1 MNSYGEPQ
9 SARARA
15 SVPGAS
21 AGSALPDDRFD
32 STRPSP
38 DAYRRPG
45 AGHASVSGSASVG
58 SASVGSARVP
68 GPPAPP
74 QPGYGTRGATARAAV
89 RPVPPSVPGP
99 AGPGRSGPPG
109 DDRRGAK
116 PTGDPA
122 KRAKKRRRANILTA
136 AAAVFVILAGVGVV
150 AGTYFFDS
158 VDFTEPAAE
167 SQTTQVMASDNKT
180 VLAQIGDQNRSVVPY
195 QQINPLI
202 GDAVMAAEDKN
213 FLTHA
218 GIDFKGILRAAWN
231 NFTGGSREGASTI
244 TQQYA
249 RHAADLKGISYNRKL
264 REAVIAQKMED
275 VYSKQEILGRY
286 LNSVYFGRGAYGIE
300 AAVKAYFGPSYS
312 SIAQPGKPGALN
324 AGQAAI
330 LASVIKQPEPV
341 QGGYQGYDPGRNLQG
356 AKERWNY
363 TLNNMVEMKWL
374 AAADRPTTYPKFL
387 PYNANACSTNC
398 GLDKPTGNIIKYVK
412 RELTAMGI
420 PWNQGGL
427 RIKTTINESVQKA
440 AEEAVS
446 RKNPDS
452 LMHDLPSSYN
462 TALVAIDPANGRVL
476 GYYGGPDGTGYD
488 YAGPN
493 YDAKGVATGSGRP
506 PGSSFKIYTLL
517 AGLSAGYGFD
527 TTWDSTAK
535 RIGGDTID
543 NSSRSTL
550 ACPPKA
556 CPLDIATEQ
565 SYNFPFYWLADD
577 LGPDNVIEAA
587 HKAGIQSIGAPA
599 SNKRIDL
606 NTTDPS
612 ELKKYNFGDEA
623 GFGQYNIYPID
634 HANGMATI
642 ADGGVYNK
650 AHFVEEVQ
658 IRDPKTGQFT
668 AYPGKAEHLTD
679 KQAFSRDV
687 VAAIQNVIRKI
698 PGIDHLEL
706 KNGRPSLAK
715 TGTWEF
721 DNGKTKENGDSWLV
735 GATPQ
740 LATSV
745 WVGNGGGTKAIK
757 TPTGRNMQ
765 GATGAGVIW
774 RQFMNAA
781 LKAMD
786 APVTGVLDNGS
797 TSFVDPS
804 KKGNG
809 VAAPAP
815 VQNPT
820 TPGCV
825 LAFLCQGGTGNN
837 NGGKGNPSTQ
847 PTQPGPG
854 GGGKN
859 GGGGDN
865 DPGGGGG
872 RRQQD
877 APRTG

>member
-15 SVPGAS
+15 SVPGAG
-21 AGSALPDDRFD
+21 AGSALPDDRF
-32 STRPSP
+32 
-38 DAYRRPG
+38 A
-45 AGHASVSGSASVG
+45 
-58 SASVGSARVP
+58 ASVGSARVP

-89 RPVPPSVPGP
+89 RPVPPSVPVP
-99 AGPGRSGPPG
+99 AGPGQSGPPG
-109 DDRRGAK
+109 AGRRGAK
-116 PTGDPA
+116 PAGDPA

-136 AAAVFVILAGVGVV
+136 AAAVFVILAGAGVV

-158 VDFTEPAAE
+158 VDFSEPAAE

-213 FLTHA
+213 FLSHA

-275 VYSKQEILGRY
+275 VYSKREILGRY

-356 AKERWNY
+356 AKERWDY
-363 TLNNMVEMKWL
+363 TLNNMVQMKWL

-427 RIKTTINESVQKA
+427 RIRTTINEGVQKA

-577 LGPDNVIEAA
+577 VGPDNVIEAA

-606 NTTDPS
+606 NTTDAS
-612 ELKKYNFGDEA
+612 ALKKYNFGDEV

-642 ADGGVYNK
+642 ADGGVYNR

-687 VAAIQNVIRKI
+687 VAAIQHVIKKI
-698 PGIDHLEL
+698 PGIDHLDL

-721 DNGKTKENGDSWLV
+721 DNGKTTENGDSWLV

-774 RQFMNAA
+774 RRFMNAA
-781 LKAMD
+781 LKVMN
-786 APVTGVLDNGS
+786 APITGLLDDGS
-797 TSFVDPS
+797 TSFVDRS

-809 VAAPAP
+809 VAAPPP
-815 VQNPT
+815 VRNPT
-820 TPGCV
+820 TPGCA
-825 LAFLCQGGTGNN
+825 LAFLCPGGTGNN
-837 NGGKGNPSTQ
+837 NGGQGKPTTQ
-847 PTQPGPG
+847 PTQPGQG
-854 GGGKN
+854 GGGGNN

-872 RRQQD
+872 GRRQQGT
-877 APRTG
+877 PTTG